1 MRRGKGSFFSY
12 CAENRLILIVSLFIS
27 LTLCGIVFCM
37 NRAEEKSFIMTG
49 DKILGIKGEAYGK
62 SVTLEVT
69 ASYGEKEISRQVTLV
84 DEKSAAGGMSGLRE
98 DHSEKGEDVEGM
110 LNVELDHLVRDLNRE
125 GKKESE
131 DLILPNTYG
140 DGINLKWNRVGSDKT
155 FLMPLLLS
163 PMVMVFLYRG
173 RKDKNKKKIECFE
186 QEIIKEIPSFS
197 NKLIL
202 LLGSGLVYEESLK
215 RIAFSGSGPLT
226 RVLLDSIDKAERTNK
241 DATLFLGD
249 YASEKKITD
258 LKRLV
263 SVIMDNR
270 RRGTDLIGKLSLEG
284 DLLWEKRKKHA
295 EEMGRASE
303 SKMAIPLGIMLVS
316 LLVITAGP
324 AMMQM

>member
-1 MRRGKGSFFSY
+1 MRREKESFVSY
-12 CAENRLILIVSLFIS
+12 CIENRLILVVSLVIS

-37 NRAEEKSFIMTG
+37 NMTEKESFIMTG
-49 DKILGIKGEAYGK
+49 EKVLGIKREAYGK
-62 SVTLEVT
+62 SITLEVT
-69 ASYGEKEISRQVTLV
+69 ASYGENEISRQVTLV
-84 DEKSAAGGMSGLRE
+84 DENNNSEHKTKTSEVKAETDE
-98 DHSEKGEDVEGM
+98 DIERM

-125 GKKESE
+125 GKKYSR
-131 DLILPNTYG
+131 DFILPDTYG
-140 DGINLKWNRVGSDKT
+140 DGIKLKWNRVGSDKT
-155 FLMPLLLS
+155 FLIPLILS
-163 PMVMVFLYRG
+163 PMVMVFMYRG
-173 RKDKNKKKIECFE
+173 RKDRNKKKVESFE
-186 QEIIKEIPSFS
+186 QEIVKEIPSFS

-215 RIAFSGSGPLT
+215 RIAFSGSGPLN

-241 DATLFLGD
+241 DATILLGD
-249 YASEKKITD
+249 YASEKRITD

-263 SVIMDNR
+263 SVILDNR

-324 AMMQM
+324 AIMQM